1 MAILDSPLR
10 APGLSP
16 LLGLSEDFHLG
27 AWELS
32 FRSQFEDPFI
42 EFSEEFPEYPLSVW
56 SVWTKELVQLPTDDA
71 RAVQRLES
79 RLKKA
84 RRAVEV
90 SRAVDS
96 GRLYLLR
103 EMEQRP
109 ETATQALIAANDCLD
124 VPPIVFRDGWQYFQV
139 VSFDEDRSRRLFRK
153 LTERGPTELIRKRE
167 MPYGILSASPWIE
180 GLFRELTPRQV
191 EAILAA
197 HRRGY
202 YSSPRKVTTERI
214 AVDLGRSS
222 STFEEHRRKAENRI
236 IDALAPYLELYE
248 SARSRSRTESSPV
261 PGATAAASA
270 EVRVKPAGPARLAP
284 LVAR

>member
-1 MAILDSPLR
+1 VSILDAPLR
-10 APGLSP
+10 PPGVNP
-16 LLGLSEDFHLG
+16 LLGLSEEFRLG

-32 FRSQFEDPFI
+32 FRTRFRDPLV
-42 EFSEEFPEYPLSVW
+42 EFSAEFPEYPLSVW

-79 RLKKA
+79 RLRRA
-84 RRAVEV
+84 RRAIEVARTVE
-90 SRAVDS
+90 S

-103 EMEQRP
+103 ETDRRSESGTRG
-109 ETATQALIAANDCLD
+109 LITANDCLD
-124 VPPIVFRDGWQYFQV
+124 VPPIVFREGWQYFQV

-180 GLFRELTPRQV
+180 GLFRELTERQV

-202 YSSPRKVTTERI
+202 YASPRKVTTERI
-214 AVDLGRSS
+214 AQDLQRSS

-236 IDALAPYLELYE
+236 IDALAPYLELYD
-248 SARSRSRTESSPV
+248 SARARARSGSP
-261 PGATAAASA
+261 PANAGAAT
-270 EVRVKPAGPARLAP
+270 
-284 LVAR
+284 

>member
-1 MAILDSPLR
+1 MSILDAPLR
-10 APGLSP
+10 PPNLSP
-16 LLGLSEDFHLG
+16 LLGLSEEFRLG

-32 FRSQFEDPFI
+32 FRSRYADPLI
-42 EFSEEFPEYPLSVW
+42 EFSEEFPEYPVSVW

-71 RAVQRLES
+71 RAVQRLEA
-79 RLKKA
+79 RLKRA
-84 RRAVEV
+84 RRAIEV
-90 SRAVDS
+90 TRAVDS

-103 EMEQRP
+103 ENDRRSES
-109 ETATQALIAANDCLD
+109 ATRALIAANDCLD
-124 VPPIVFRDGWQYFQV
+124 VPPIVFREGWQYFQV
-139 VSFDEDRSRRLFRK
+139 VSFDEDRSRRLYRK

-202 YSSPRKVTTERI
+202 YASPRKVTTERI

-248 SARSRSRTESSPV
+248 SARNRARLESAPE
-261 PGATAAASA
+261 PGRAAA
-270 EVRVKPAGPARLAP
+270 
-284 LVAR
+284 

>member
-1 MAILDSPLR
+1 MAVWDSPLR
-10 APGLSP
+10 PPGINP
-16 LLGLSEDFHLG
+16 LLGLSEEFRLG

-32 FRSQFEDPFI
+32 FRSRFTDPII
-42 EFSEEFPEYPLSVW
+42 EFSAEFPEVPVSLW

-71 RAVQRLES
+71 RAAERLEM
-79 RLKKA
+79 RLRKA
-84 RRAVEV
+84 RREVEL
-90 SRAVDS
+90 SRSVDT

-103 EMEQRP
+103 E
-109 ETATQALIAANDCLD
+109 TASRSSGSTQGLIAANECLD

-139 VSFDEDRSRRLFRK
+139 VSFDEDRSRRLYRK
-153 LTERGPTELIRKRE
+153 LSQRGPTELIRKRE

-202 YSSPRKVTTERI
+202 YASPRRITTERI
-214 AVDLGRSS
+214 ARTLGRSS

-248 SARSRSRTESSPV
+248 SARQRGRGEAAP
-261 PGATAAASA
+261 TA
-270 EVRVKPAGPARLAP
+270 LAP
-284 LVAR
+284 PTAPVVAS